1 MAATAKI
8 SVRGGYGGTMTF
20 IEMIAQI
27 GTKLDDASHVTFPLA
42 DKKLALNQFFAELY
56 FMAAQYQPSMFVKDA
71 ADITLVS
78 GTYAYNLPTDFG
90 KLYAYRVSSQKRWS
104 FYTAPLHL
112 EFHHYQV
119 DHSSV
124 SIKGAYGII
133 AGVPQYAQ
141 IVIHH
146 RQWTAGATLKV
157 EYIPAPSML
166 TADTDIF
173 PLDPMWHEL
182 LVLGACERLC
192 ENKIDD
198 IRYPRMQDRKN
209 NQMMR
214 YRIWLNERSVEV
226 DNRFRDHFMAD
237 I

>member
-1 MAATAKI
+1 
-8 SVRGGYGGTMTF
+8 MTF
-20 IEMIAQI
+20 IQMIAQI
-27 GTKLDDASHVTFPLA
+27 RTKLDDPSDVTFLIA

-56 FMAAQYQPSMFVKDA
+56 FMAAQYQPSMFVTDA
-71 ADITLVS
+71 PDTTLLAD
-78 GTYAYNLPTDFG
+78 TYDYNLPTDFG
-90 KLYAYRVSSQKRWS
+90 KLYAFKISGQKEWR
-104 FYTAPLHL
+104 FFTAPLHL
-112 EFHHYQV
+112 EFHHYIV

-133 AGVPQYAQ
+133 AGVTQYAQ
-141 IVIHH
+141 IHLHH
-146 RQWTAGATLKV
+146 RQVSAGDTLQV
-157 EYIPAPSML
+157 EYIPAPPQL

-192 ENKIDD
+192 ETKIDD
-198 IRYPRMQDRKN
+198 TRYPRIQARKD

-214 YRIWLNERSVEV
+214 YRIWLNERSYLV